1 MDDRIKVVFVTAS
14 EVNYQALRELLPAA
28 AILRDDREGE
38 VERINFIRK
47 PVEIKEFIQRVQTTM
62 TQPRDQG

>member
-1 MDDRIKVVFVTAS
+1 VSFST
-14 EVNYQALRELLPAA
+14 NYQALRELLPAA

-47 PVEIKEFIQRVQTTM
+47 PVEIKEFIQRVNKELL
-62 TQPRDQG
+62 